1 MAIRAPVG
9 EKKIPK
15 PKRIGSHIE
24 MYEVATITVAHPN
37 EQSRM
42 GSE

>member
-24 MYEVATITVAHPN
+24 MYEVVTTTVAHPY
-37 EQSRM
+37 ELSRM